1 MIDAKGTVTSLD
13 GDYAIVQMEETTGCG
28 RCHEEGGCG
37 GNNLGKMLCNTPK
50 TFRVL
55 NLGNASVGDR
65 VTVSIDEGVI
75 RHSALLAY
83 GLPLIFLFI
92 GAFAGLSFAGEAGA
106 IGGSIVGLIAAWVT
120 LRRIQ
125 LRKTAGPHFQPHI
138 KY

>member
-1 MIDAKGTVTSLD
+1 MIDANATVTSLD

-28 RCHEEGGCG
+28 RCYEEGGCG
-37 GNNLGKMLCNTPK
+37 GNNLGKMLCNSPG

-55 NLGNASVGDR
+55 NSGNASVGDR
-65 VTVSIDEGVI
+65 VTITIDEGVI
-75 RHSALLAY
+75 RDSVILAY
-83 GLPLIFLFI
+83 VLPLLSLFI

-106 IGGSIVGLIAAWVT
+106 IGGSIVGLIAAWVA

-125 LRKTAGPHFQPHI
+125 RRKIASRHFQPRI